1 MSKLSKIASKGLRMF
16 SWSQDALQESVK
28 LKVGDEVEVIASPEL
43 LSLISIDDFEV
54 AKGIVYYIDPD
65 PTDNWDYDNLNEKL
79 KDYNGT
85 IAIRFPVEI
94 WHFPYSHWR
103 DFLRKVPKTTL
114 AWSQKALEEKPFEHY
129 VGWFVEDNTPGCA
142 SSVKYCYITNV
153 IVARNDMV
161 SLWGYWAS
169 NYQDVMEEANKTSYV
184 STFYTSLTPENV
196 EKYIK
201 KLHYVGPI
209 KKSIQ
214 GSITK
219 EAWSQDALNPQ
230 PQVGDKVRLTDDVD
244 TLRSIGISCENCP
257 SAPGIIT
264 YVDDDTIKIELGQ
277 IADERRFGFKM
288 RVLIPPTNWE
298 EFFTIVLKKEAWSQ
312 EALRDDIRVGDKV
325 KIIGP
330 DSLLES
336 VSLNTSYAS
345 GAIGKVVSIFKN
357 ASYNYGVHRSYVGN
371 ITGHFLEH
379 INGTPYQYHFPYSHW
394 KEFLEIVDDTD
405 KTTSLKL
412 SWQEH
417 LDPRSVWEGSQQ
429 MPDFFW
435 ENIPSSVRWYGD
447 GELYYNELPDDI
459 KSKFEAALLIWERKE
474 KKRKRKA
481 EEYERNFRN
490 KRKLSWQQFRPLEA
504 EALGFIEALERL
516 NLDVDNTI
524 FRKIT
529 AFLYYS
535 YPDHSTFM
543 HMLRL
548 AGYEELAQEHLDL
561 LTKIVKA
568 SRFFNH
574 HYSDVVDAVNNH
586 LQKLLN
592 LKNTLNQR
600 AVTWH
605 VRNGNL
611 LYEGF
616 PQSLLTETSLKF
628 SSNGYFIAS
637 QDSGLSS
644 IIPEGFYERFDDY
657 KGVWYPQSRGNNE
670 MQYFVLSDVPEI
682 AASKSP
688 EGALLGAIQSSNKTG
703 IYYVY
708 QVTSEGI
715 PAYDAGAHSEGMEEH
730 SSTDFHVLEEVRYR
744 DPIEIKKI
752 GQYECD
758 KALVD
763 AIMQSYDSDFGGLF
777 YEGAQ
782 KLEEIKRAIRSGIQ
796 VNSSLKFSKEE
807 TPSEAQL
814 EAGNY
819 KKKHIRKDGFDISI
833 ENDKGSTRS
842 GTSKDGKEWSVKMKH
857 AYGYIKGTEGKDG
870 DHVDVIIADDY
881 KEDQSVFI
889 VNQTDDKGKFDE
901 HKVCIGFL
909 NKDDAEKA
917 YLDNYEKGWKNY
929 ENIVEMPME
938 QFKQWVKDKK
948 YTKNLA
954 KPLKL
959 SWKIPDLERYLKPG
973 AVFRKQYYGSPNYQ
987 YFYIHELQRKIV
999 NFFKTEFP
1007 ENTTDDFNDSDMQQF
1022 YGIIT
1027 DSGITDIID
1036 RYNEHKFGVYGI
1048 FLSDNWM
1055 ESMEYLGQIEDVVAN
1070 ANTVESKLAWKIH
1083 KTTYTR
1089 DEFLE
1094 VVGPY
1099 QVWTF
1104 TSDTGYMHIP
1114 FKTLDKAAFIGFDN
1128 IGRPKITDSYF
1139 KSYTDREY
1147 ESGQMPFDYAV
1158 INKSWVEFELVSGT
1172 PKTSSL
1178 KFSWAIQP
1186 TEVYNLEE
1194 FLDTVKPNQI
1204 WEALGEDSGKKY
1216 FITSYKAKAEKF
1228 RLDNLSFLYMVSNAI
1243 WSDNINTVV
1252 NNRVGGIINIPL
1264 SKLPMRLIQDKS
1276 TIKQSW
1282 AIQPTIPDRIKWDDN
1297 VARQKMI
1304 GKDLVGVFNS
1314 ASTFALGWNVNI
1326 CKITNANWIKILEH
1340 IHLDIP
1346 SYSDALDTADEYA
1359 LSHGLTRIV
1368 SPGEPGYND
1377 IPKMAWQFPI
1387 EVGDIVETTKR
1398 ITDGNADGWDLP
1410 AGKRGE
1416 VFDIESS
1423 EHKFPPYR
1431 YGIEFFMLRDRDT
1444 SRPEAWYLFDDE
1456 IKLVEKKISSL
1467 KLNTWKI
1474 VEPEIMTLAEYRSQF
1489 TDDSNRNE
1497 VWIVRNSDGD
1507 SWAVVLKEIPSER
1520 GAFFNKE
1527 NLSFEN
1533 AQRIGRE
1540 LAVERDAIY
1549 IITDWEQV
1557 KITPSSSLKQS
1568 WKVVD
1573 TLVRIPRSIVEK
1585 DHIGEEVVTIFY
1597 DIDRDVYHVSVSM
1610 VKEGGTF
1617 TTLTRIGSYKI
1628 YKKANDVADYHARN
1642 NGMIRVMHPW
1652 ERHTFSSKQSST
1664 SSKGLRIVSWKVFN
1678 PEYLVGWDNVLNYWK
1693 QPDSNPIV
1701 ISFMKR
1707 ATGYITVTTWYPH
1720 MEGHRVSLGDDI
1732 FNEHA
1737 KKLQGLHMDYD
1748 DWKHIEKEFSL
1759 AKIKDALIYANE
1771 LSAEYNN
1778 APFYII
1784 DGTSNT
1790 KGDDDIWAQE
1800 VLSAT

>member
-54 AKGIVYYIDPD
+54 AKGIVYYINPD

-85 IAIRFPVEI
+85 IEIRFPVEI

-169 NYQDVMEEANKTSYV
+169 NYQDVMEEANKPSYA
-184 STFYTSLTPENV
+184 STFYASLTPENV

-345 GAIGKVVSIFKN
+345 GAIGKVVSIFKY

-616 PQSLLTETSLKF
+616 PQSLLTET
-628 SSNGYFIAS
+628 
-637 QDSGLSS
+637 
-644 IIPEGFYERFDDY
+644 
-657 KGVWYPQSRGNNE
+657 
-670 MQYFVLSDVPEI
+670 
-682 AASKSP
+682 
-688 EGALLGAIQSSNKTG
+688 
-703 IYYVY
+703 
-708 QVTSEGI
+708 
-715 PAYDAGAHSEGMEEH
+715 
-730 SSTDFHVLEEVRYR
+730 
-744 DPIEIKKI
+744 
-752 GQYECD
+752 
-758 KALVD
+758 
-763 AIMQSYDSDFGGLF
+763 
-777 YEGAQ
+777 
-782 KLEEIKRAIRSGIQ
+782 
-796 VNSSLKFSKEE
+796 SLKFSKEE

-1771 LSAEYNN
+1771 LSAAYNN